1 MDNLSK
7 GKWRKS
13 GDNWDK
19 QLILYLLRTPHI
31 VTGAMPSNPLS
42 TCQPTNFLNRKID
55 EKPHGWKI
63 TDMSE
68 TMQIKRLN
76 AFKSTRRHS
85 AIILLPQKCC
95 YYDPALLA
103 LVSFPGVMIYF
114 SLSAP
119 DSSLLI
125 LSASS
130 TASPDY
136 AMFVIP
142 HNNNTQPGSEHCKEK
157 SVVIIY

>member
-1 MDNLSK
+1 
-7 GKWRKS
+7 
-13 GDNWDK
+13 
-19 QLILYLLRTPHI
+19 
-31 VTGAMPSNPLS
+31 MPSNPLS

-130 TASPDY
+130 SPGY

-142 HNNNTQPGSEHCKEK
+142 HNNNTQPGSEHCEEEK
-157 SVVIIY
+157 SSTFDLGHYTREFKLCFEGLESDSGDVQLCCE